1 MTIQFNLNGR
11 PTEIS
16 DIRSDAT
23 LLNWLRNDIDGYCG
37 TKEGC
42 AEGDCGACSVLI
54 SDQTVDGQP
63 TWRVV
68 NSCILFVPSLH
79 GREVV
84 TVEGLSQPSC
94 KLHPAQSAMVDTNGS
109 QCGYCTP
116 GFVMT
121 LAEASHRQDLDAQ
134 WKLHDQLSGNLCRC
148 TGYRPIR
155 ESLKLVAG
163 SGPDD
168 ILAQRLPYTPKS
180 LPSLNHKAGETSFWR
195 PATLSELLRL
205 RTEHPDALLLSGGT
219 DLGLLKTKRH
229 QALPSLIATE
239 GVAELK
245 EFTETSDGLVIG
257 ASVPLSD
264 LEKATEQGW
273 NPLARMLRF
282 FGSRQI
288 KHRATVGGN
297 LCNASPIGDLAPV
310 LLAYDASVTIASA
323 GRGSRTIPLNSFFRG
338 YRETALAADEVLVSV
353 HIPRV
358 SPKTRMSSYKLSRR
372 REMDI
377 SAVSAGLRVELA
389 EDNQITTLRL
399 CFGGVGATPI
409 QLNEVETK
417 WTGSQWDEQTVLS
430 IAKDVD
436 EAIKPISDHRATES
450 YRRKLVHNFIR
461 GFYFETRDI
470 AQPLLPEHPGS
481 SFDEAQL

>member
-1 MTIQFNLNGR
+1 
-11 PTEIS
+11 
-16 DIRSDAT
+16 
-23 LLNWLRNDIDGYCG
+23 
-37 TKEGC
+37 
-42 AEGDCGACSVLI
+42 
-54 SDQTVDGQP
+54 
-63 TWRVV
+63 
-68 NSCILFVPSLH
+68 
-79 GREVV
+79 
-84 TVEGLSQPSC
+84 
-94 KLHPAQSAMVDTNGS
+94 MVDTNGS

-163 SGPDD
+163 SAPDD
-168 ILAQRLPYTPKS
+168 ILAQRLPHTAKS
-180 LPSLNHKAGETSFWR
+180 LPSLEHKADETSFWR
-195 PATLSELLRL
+195 PSTLSDLLTL
-205 RTEHPDALLLSGGT
+205 RAQHPDALLLSGGT

-229 QALPSLIATE
+229 QELPSLIATE

-245 EFTETSDGLVIG
+245 ELIEAPHGIVVG

-264 LEKATEQGW
+264 LEKATEEGW

-310 LLAYDASVTIASA
+310 LLAYDATVTIASA
-323 GRGSRTIPLNSFFRG
+323 ARGSRTIPLHSFFKG

-358 SPKTRMSSYKLSRR
+358 SPITRMSSYKLSRR

-377 SAVSAGLRVELA
+377 SAVSAGLRVELND
-389 EDNQITTLRL
+389 EDKIETLRL

-409 QLNEVETK
+409 RLHEIESK
-417 WTGSQWDEQTVLS
+417 WLGRQWSEQTVQT
-430 IAKDVD
+430 IAKEVNS
-436 EAIKPISDHRATES
+436 ELKPISDHRASES
-450 YRRKLVHNFIR
+450 YRRKLVQNFLR

-470 AQPLLPEHPGS
+470 HQPLLPQHPGS